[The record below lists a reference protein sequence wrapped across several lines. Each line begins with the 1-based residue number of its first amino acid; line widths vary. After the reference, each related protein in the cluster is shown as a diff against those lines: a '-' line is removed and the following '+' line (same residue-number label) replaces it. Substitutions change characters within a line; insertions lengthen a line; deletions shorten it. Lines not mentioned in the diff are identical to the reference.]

1 MQTPWLLLL
10 GSLRERLKRD
20 SDRRADE
27 TNGEATVVATD
38 FVSSNEEARESWRE
52 GKEKKKSQSK
62 ERINCWN
69 PLDLY
74 FLALLGNKIFFPRK
88 FRKIS
93 RKLIRISF
101 RKD

>member
-1 MQTPWLLLL
+1 MIVPSMQTPWLLLL

-62 ERINCWN
+62 
-69 PLDLY
+69 
-74 FLALLGNKIFFPRK
+74 LLEFVGSLF
-88 FRKIS
+88 S
-93 RKLIRISF
+93 RSAWK
-101 RKD
+101 

>member
-10 GSLRERLKRD
+10 GSLRERLKGD
-20 SDRRADE
+20 SDRRAD
-27 TNGEATVVATD
+27 GEATVVATD

-52 GKEKKKSQSK
+52 GKEKK
-62 ERINCWN
+62 RANRNCWN
-69 PLDLY
+69 SLDLY

-93 RKLIRISF
+93 RKLIRINF